1 MRRWHRSLRILSFNK
16 AKNPPQFIPFCWDS
30 VIDKKA
36 YETRITFS
44 VTVWKMTINVIFRLP
59 VSE

>member
-1 MRRWHRSLRILSFNK
+1 M
-16 AKNPPQFIPFCWDS
+16 PFCWDS

-44 VTVWKMTINVIFRLP
+44 VTVWKMTINLIFRLP